1 MLQTGWARRFGSLTV
16 LEAPKPK
23 TITTQAMEQI
33 RQLIFDGEL
42 AAGSDHLESELADR
56 LGMSRT
62 PVREATLM
70 LAQQG
75 LLEVRPRKG
84 VRIATLSLTDME
96 EIYAVL
102 TELESLAAE
111 EAAER
116 HYADE
121 DLAALKQSIE
131 AMEDALS
138 GEDREAWALAD
149 DAFHAELVRLGG
161 NSRVQSIVSMMANQV
176 RRARAM
182 TLYIRPLPLKSNED
196 HRAVYDAIQ
205 KGEAEKARER
215 HRQHRQHARE
225 VLIDLLKKHRLFQL

>member
-1 MLQTGWARRFGSLTV
+1 MLDPS
-16 LEAPKPK
+16 KPK
-23 TITTQAMEQI
+23 TITTQAMEKI

-42 AAGSDHLESELADR
+42 AAGSDHLESELAGR

-111 EAAER
+111 EAAR
-116 HYADE
+116 KHYSKA
-121 DLAALKQSIE
+121 DLADLKASIE
-131 AMEDALS
+131 AMDKALS
-138 GEDREAWALAD
+138 DEDRDAWAEAD
-149 DAFHAELVRLGG
+149 DAFHTELVRLGG
-161 NSRVQSIVSMMANQV
+161 NSRVQNIVSMMANQV

-182 TLYIRPLPLKSNED
+182 TLYIRPLPIKSNQD
-196 HRAVYDAIQ
+196 HRAVYDAIRT
-205 KGEAEKARER
+205 GDASNARE
-215 HRQHRQHARE
+215 QHRLHRRHARE